1 MKIKVTQKQFN
12 LLLNNFHLIGDKGLG
27 LTLNGKSAERLKLSE
42 NVSKHEVYHFK
53 SVIGPK

>member
-12 LLLNNFHLIGDKGLG
+12 LLLNNFHLISDKGLG
-27 LTLNGKSAERLKLSE
+27 LTLNGKSAKRLKLSE

-53 SVIGPK
+53 SVEG